1 VTPVETL
8 EAAAD
13 RLEKLIAGAT
23 PGPWEADTSEIYGP
37 THEWVGETLHTD
49 DPARTDANS
58 AYIAA
63 MNPLVGRAMTLLFRE
78 HAEEYRGHG
87 QAASFVAGWGG
98 GGDEDPVLTMARLL
112 LGESLDRVPGEFKTI
127 TDKEN

>member
-1 VTPVETL
+1 MTPVETL

-37 THEWVGETLHTD
+37 TDEWVGETLHTD

-63 MNPLVGRAMTLLFRE
+63 MNPLVGCELVVIMRGIAAGIRESRWPGGSAMLRI
-78 HAEEYRGHG
+78 
-87 QAASFVAGWGG
+87 AG
-98 GGDEDPVLTMARLL
+98 LL

-127 TDKEN
+127 TEKEN